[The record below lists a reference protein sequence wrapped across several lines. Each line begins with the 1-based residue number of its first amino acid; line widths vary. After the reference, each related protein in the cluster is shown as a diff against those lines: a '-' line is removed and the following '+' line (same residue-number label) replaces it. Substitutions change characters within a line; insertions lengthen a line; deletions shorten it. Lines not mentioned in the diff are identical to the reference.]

1 MWCTTQNIAPQLLQ
15 PTGGHGDVI
24 LEREP
29 GEMRDKANHNSGL
42 HEEDIL

>member
-1 MWCTTQNIAPQLLQ
+1 MEHIVPQLLQ
-15 PTGGHGDVI
+15 PPGSHSDVL

-29 GEMRDKANHNSGL
+29 GELRDKANDNSGL